1 MQSFLICAI
10 VAAMRTKD
18 VLQHFQTSHAA
29 AKAIGITRQAI
40 EQWGEAVPEG
50 TAYKIQV
57 ITGGLLQVDQTM
69 YQKKEK
75 APQ

>member
-1 MQSFLICAI
+1 M
-10 VAAMRTKD
+10 
-18 VLQHFQTSHAA
+18 LQHFETSHAA
-29 AKAIGITRQAI
+29 AKALGITRQAI

-57 ITGGLLQVDQTM
+57 ITGGILQVDPAM

-75 APQ
+75 PA